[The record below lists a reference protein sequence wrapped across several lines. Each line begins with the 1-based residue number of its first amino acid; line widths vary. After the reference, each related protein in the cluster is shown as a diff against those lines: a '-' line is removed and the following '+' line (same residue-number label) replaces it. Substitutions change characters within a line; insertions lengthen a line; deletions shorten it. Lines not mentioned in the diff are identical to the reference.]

1 MDEGWRP
8 GGEDRRQAG
17 RCPGAPPLAVQAPC
31 CPPSPHSAG
40 AVSGSQL
47 ARVRCRP
54 APPGQLDGLM
64 WTAGARQR
72 ISLRLDASIGLTRHG
87 AAAAGLRQAPRRR
100 GISGLEAPIG
110 VGERSGRLR
119 PYVRPVARRL
129 PLAIMG
135 VRVRVRRQSGSR
147 ARGTRASTASPELS
161 DHSLPHP
168 AVRRLPPDR
177 AGSRPPPIARV
188 GMSRRGC
195 RSGRDVSRRPVDLLA
210 RHQRPSDARHLVCQ
224 RHRRQP
230 DGTPRQQPAGPHPG
244 GAVPLDGAATA

>member
-1 MDEGWRP
+1 MHEGWRP

-110 VGERSGRLR
+110 VGECPVGCALMSGLSRGVRRWPSWVCACVSGANLARVLGAQERQRLR
-119 PYVRPVARRL
+119 LSCLTTAFPIPPFGACRRIGQARARRLSRVSGCHAVAAGAAAACPVAR
-129 PLAIMG
+129 
-135 VRVRVRRQSGSR
+135 
-147 ARGTRASTASPELS
+147 
-161 DHSLPHP
+161 
-168 AVRRLPPDR
+168 
-177 AGSRPPPIARV
+177 
-188 GMSRRGC
+188 
-195 RSGRDVSRRPVDLLA
+195 
-210 RHQRPSDARHLVCQ
+210 
-224 RHRRQP
+224 
-230 DGTPRQQPAGPHPG
+230 
-244 GAVPLDGAATA
+244 